1 MEGTTTAGDTAPR
14 MKLRERMI
22 EIYITSIDYLLNL
35 MCPSNLN
42 IQHGFFEIYPQQ
54 IVTRCNKFSK

>member
-35 MCPSNLN
+35 MC
-42 IQHGFFEIYPQQ
+42 Q
-54 IVTRCNKFSK
+54 VT